1 MNQWAIIWSARD
13 SFIAG
18 LIATLELFIV
28 AAVVG
33 LAIGIVLCYLTE
45 YQNRWLNRVIIGFVS
60 LMRAIPFLI
69 LAYLLYYGLPEVG
82 ISMDAWSAGL
92 VALMI
97 YHGAYFFEILRSQRR
112 VFSAGYIEAAVAQGF
127 SRYQIY
133 RRIILPNIVSSALPL
148 LGNQLIICLKD
159 TAFLSII
166 TVQEITAAA
175 NSVQATWFIPFN
187 AFIVAIALYWA
198 ISILLEL
205 LIKRLSALGAKRG
218 MSHA

>member
-1 MNQWAIIWSARD
+1 MNQWGVIWSVRD

-18 LIATLELFIV
+18 LFATLELFIT
-28 AAVVG
+28 AATAA
-33 LAIGIVLCYLTE
+33 LIIGIALCYFSE
-45 YQNRWLNRVIIGFVS
+45 YQKKVINRIIIGFVS
-60 LMRAIPFLI
+60 LMRAILFDPRLSSV
-69 LAYLLYYGLPEVG
+69 LRLPQLG
-82 ISMDAWSAGL
+82 ISMEPWTAGL
-92 VALMI
+92 LALII

-112 VFSAGYIEAAVAQGF
+112 VFSGGYIEAAIAQGF
-127 SRYQIY
+127 SRYAIF

-148 LGNQLIICLKD
+148 IGNQLIICLKD

-175 NSVQATWFIPFN
+175 NSVRATYFIPFN
-187 AFIVAIALYWA
+187 AFIVAIGLYWA

-205 LIKRLSALGAKRG
+205 LIKRLTAWGAKRG

>member
-1 MNQWAIIWSARD
+1 MNQWSIVWSARE
-13 SFIAG
+13 SFFNG
-18 LIATLELFIV
+18 LLATLELFII

-33 LAIGIVLCYLTE
+33 LAIGIVLCYVME
-45 YQNRWLNRVIIGFVS
+45 HQSRVVDRLIIGFVS

-69 LAYLLYYGLPEVG
+69 LAYLLYYGLPELG
-82 ISMDAWSAGL
+82 ISMEAWSAGL
-92 VALMI
+92 LALVI

-112 VFSAGYIEAAVAQGF
+112 LFSVGYIEAAVSQGF
-127 SRYQIY
+127 SRYKIF
-133 RRIILPNIVSSALPL
+133 RRIVLPNLFSSSLPL

-175 NSVQATWFIPFN
+175 NGVQSTYFIPFN
-187 AFIVAIALYWA
+187 AFIVAIGLYWA

-205 LIKRLSALGAKRG
+205 LIERLSVYGARRG
-218 MSHA
+218 MTHA

>member
-1 MNQWAIIWSARD
+1 MNQWGVIWSVRD

-18 LIATLELFIV
+18 LFATLELFIT
-28 AAVVG
+28 AA
-33 LAIGIVLCYLTE
+33 LAALIIGIALCYFSE
-45 YQNRWLNRVIIGFVS
+45 YQKEVINRIIIGFVS

-69 LAYLLYYGLPEVG
+69 LAYLLYYGLPQLG
-82 ISMDAWSAGL
+82 ISMEPWTAGL
-92 VALMI
+92 LALII

-112 VFSAGYIEAAVAQGF
+112 VFSGGYIEAAIAQGF
-127 SRYQIY
+127 SRYAIF

-148 LGNQLIICLKD
+148 IGNQLIICLKD

-175 NSVQATWFIPFN
+175 NSVQATYFIPFN
-187 AFIVAIALYWA
+187 AFIVAIGLYWA

-205 LIKRLSALGAKRG
+205 LIKRLTAWGAKRG

>member
-18 LIATLELFIV
+18 LIATLELFIL

-33 LAIGIVLCYLTE
+33 LAIGIVLCYVTE
-45 YQNRWLNRVIIGFVS
+45 YQKRWINRVIIAFVS

>member
-18 LIATLELFIV
+18 LIATLELFIL

-45 YQNRWLNRVIIGFVS
+45 YQKRWLNRVIIGFVS

-69 LAYLLYYGLPEVG
+69 LAYLLYYALPEVG
-82 ISMDAWSAGL
+82 ISMDAWSDGL

-205 LIKRLSALGAKRG
+205 LIKRLSALGARRG

>member
-18 LIATLELFIV
+18 LIATLELFIL

-45 YQNRWLNRVIIGFVS
+45 YQKRWLNRVIIGFVS

-127 SRYQIY
+127 SCYQIY

-205 LIKRLSALGAKRG
+205 LIKRLSALGARRG

>member
-1 MNQWAIIWSARD
+1 MNQWAIIWTARD

-18 LIATLELFIV
+18 LIATLELFIL

-45 YQNRWLNRVIIGFVS
+45 YQKRWLNRVIIGFVS

-205 LIKRLSALGAKRG
+205 LIKRLSALGARRG

>member
-18 LIATLELFIV
+18 LIATLELFIL

-45 YQNRWLNRVIIGFVS
+45 YQKRWLNRVIIGFVS

-205 LIKRLSALGAKRG
+205 LIKRLSALGARRG
-218 MSHA
+218 MRQA

>member
-45 YQNRWLNRVIIGFVS
+45 YQKRWLNRVIIGFVS

-205 LIKRLSALGAKRG
+205 LIKRLSALRAKRG

>member
-45 YQNRWLNRVIIGFVS
+45 YQKRWLNRVIIGFVS

-97 YHGAYFFEILRSQRR
+97 YNGAYFFEILRSQRR

>member
-18 LIATLELFIV
+18 LIATLELFIL

-45 YQNRWLNRVIIGFVS
+45 YQKRWLNRVIIGFVS

-187 AFIVAIALYWA
+187 AFIAAIALYWA

-205 LIKRLSALGAKRG
+205 LIKRLSALGARRG

>member
-18 LIATLELFIV
+18 LIATLELFIL

-45 YQNRWLNRVIIGFVS
+45 YQKRWLNRVIIGFVS

-205 LIKRLSALGAKRG
+205 LIKQLSALGARRG

>member
-1 MNQWAIIWSARD
+1 MSQWAIIWSARD

-45 YQNRWLNRVIIGFVS
+45 YQKRWLNRVIIGFVS

>member
-18 LIATLELFIV
+18 LIATLELFIL

-45 YQNRWLNRVIIGFVS
+45 YQKRWLNRVIIAFVS

-205 LIKRLSALGAKRG
+205 LIKRLSALGARRG

>member
-18 LIATLELFIV
+18 LIATLELFIL

-33 LAIGIVLCYLTE
+33 LAIGIVLCYVTE
-45 YQNRWLNRVIIGFVS
+45 YQKRWINRVIIAFVS

-205 LIKRLSALGAKRG
+205 LIKRLSALGARRG

>member
-18 LIATLELFIV
+18 LIATLELFIL

-45 YQNRWLNRVIIGFVS
+45 YQKRWLNRVIIGFVS

-112 VFSAGYIEAAVAQGF
+112 VFSTGYIEAAVAQGF

-205 LIKRLSALGAKRG
+205 LIKRLSALGARRG

>member
-18 LIATLELFIV
+18 LIATLELFIL

-45 YQNRWLNRVIIGFVS
+45 YQKRWLNRVIIGFVS

-82 ISMDAWSAGL
+82 ISMEAWSAGL

-205 LIKRLSALGAKRG
+205 LIKRLSALGARRG

>member
-45 YQNRWLNRVIIGFVS
+45 YQKRWLNRVIIGFVS

-205 LIKRLSALGAKRG
+205 LIKRLSALGARRG

>member
-18 LIATLELFIV
+18 LIATLELFIL

-45 YQNRWLNRVIIGFVS
+45 YQKRWLNRVIIGFVS

-205 LIKRLSALGAKRG
+205 LIKRLSAHGARRG
-218 MSHA
+218 MSHV

>member
-13 SFIAG
+13 SFISG
-18 LIATLELFIV
+18 LIATLELFIL

-33 LAIGIVLCYLTE
+33 LIIGIMLCYLTE
-45 YQNRWLNRVIIGFVS
+45 YQKRWLNRVIIGFVS

-69 LAYLLYYGLPEVG
+69 LAYLLYYGLPEIG
-82 ISMDAWSAGL
+82 ISMDAWTAGL
-92 VALMI
+92 VALI
-97 YHGAYFFEILRSQRR
+97 FYHGAYFFEILRSQRR

-205 LIKRLSALGAKRG
+205 LIKRLSALGARRG

>member
-18 LIATLELFIV
+18 LIATLELFIL

-45 YQNRWLNRVIIGFVS
+45 YQKRWLNRVIIGFVS

-133 RRIILPNIVSSALPL
+133 RRIILPNIVSSAMPL

-205 LIKRLSALGAKRG
+205 LIKRLSALGARRG